1 MSRIPILIVAVGLA
15 VGAAGAGAWFA
26 ARLNAPQ
33 LPEHARI
40 LSAPRALPEVPAT
53 DHTGRSFSRHDYQGR
68 WTLVFFGFTYC
79 PDICPATLQV
89 LAGARRL
96 LADLAEQDQPQVV
109 MISVDPGRD
118 TPARL
123 AEYVPFFDAS
133 FRGVQVPDD
142 YLPELSRG
150 FGAAY
155 MYSPLG
161 DDSYTVDHT
170 ASLFLVDRQGRLA
183 AVIPTPHTAEG
194 IALDLRRILK
204 LETSR

>member
-1 MSRIPILIVAVGLA
+1 MSRIPILIIAVVLA

-26 ARLNAPQ
+26 ARLNAPE

-53 DHTGRSFSRHDYQGR
+53 DHTDRPFSRHDYEGR
-68 WTLVFFGFTYC
+68 WTVVFFGFTYC

-96 LADLAEQDQPQVV
+96 LADLPERDQPQVV

-133 FRGVQVPDD
+133 FRGVQVLEDH
-142 YLPELSRG
+142 LPELTRG

-155 MYSPLG
+155 VQSPLG
-161 DDSYTVDHT
+161 EDSYTVDHT
-170 ASLFLVDRQGRLA
+170 ASLFLVDRFGRLA

-194 IALDLRRILK
+194 IASDLRRILK